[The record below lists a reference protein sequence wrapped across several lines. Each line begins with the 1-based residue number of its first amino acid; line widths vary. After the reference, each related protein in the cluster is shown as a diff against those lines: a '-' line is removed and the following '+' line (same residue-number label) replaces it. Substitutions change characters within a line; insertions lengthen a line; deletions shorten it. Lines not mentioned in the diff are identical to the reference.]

1 MSGFY
6 DQRANE
12 LLGAVNS
19 YSQNLNS
26 ITQQNLQAKIANIGG
41 LKQIEAT
48 TEQTRAGGKEAQIA
62 DQLQEHMNKFA
73 DELGLDLSVPGIGKP
88 VLSYASKKAKQWA
101 ASRAE
106 RLKQARAEQQA
117 REEARDPENIRGTR
131 PERDVA
137 PDEGTELQE
146 FTPTRAPLGGRGQV
160 PEARPTGQVDR
171 PQRETEEAEREPVVG
186 DEEPEAP
193 FTAPPEPDVPPPP
206 PRDAPGGPDAPVEA
220 RPPVAE
226 RSPAPSQRTARPTQQ
241 EDLGPSEPVELDA
254 FTGQPLVRTPPKA
267 PGEDLDTDAIADLPD
282 ELGWKNGIA
291 TGRGDPLAG
300 PGDFPAS
307 EPVNPASAAYNE
319 LNRVP
324 QMGTGEMTYS
334 DERMEN
340 PFRFQ
345 GSEYD
350 PSMLTKGPPASMPE
364 PPNMSFQYQA
374 PTQAEAEA
382 ARGIARSD
390 GTSADGLI
398 KPASIEQGRV
408 MPEGAQ
414 VGSQDA
420 RDQLANALKGGR
432 ARPPVEDTINQ
443 DDLPDLKTLEGYEP
457 PQPVPPTNVPPEPA
471 GPSVTGGRFAD
482 TGQIA
487 PPPPPRDAP
496 GGPDYRPPPE
506 PQPQAAQPPPRES
519 NPLEPTAG
527 EQAETSNVIHQ
538 DSDISDAMANESRE
552 AADNLASKT
561 ASLTADAEDVG
572 KGLFEKATSALGE
585 ITGSDVLGGLGSFL
599 GVAGD
604 FLGPIMGGIGL
615 FEAAKGIAESQNEA
629 SQDPYASVEKLI
641 AQGQA
646 KMASLD
652 ADISSDQFAEK
663 IGGTRAP
670 AFGSLAAP
678 VFSTAGLTG
687 MSQHF

>member
-6 DQRANE
+6 DQRAQE
-12 LLGAVNS
+12 LLGAVNG
-19 YSQNLNS
+19 YTQNLNS

-48 TEQTRAGGKEAQIA
+48 TEQTRAGGKEAQLA

-88 VLSYASKKAKQWA
+88 VLSYASKKAKQYA
-101 ASRAE
+101 ASRAQKIKE
-106 RLKQARAEQQA
+106 ARESQQA
-117 REEARDPENIRGTR
+117 EAEARDPENIRGTR
-131 PERDVA
+131 PEPEVA
-137 PDEGTELQE
+137 PDEGTELQ
-146 FTPTRAPLGGRGQV
+146 PLRSAGGGDRGTL
-160 PEARPTGQVDR
+160 PEARPTAAVDR
-171 PQRETEEAEREPVVG
+171 EQQETEAADREPVEG
-186 DEEPEAP
+186 DEVPEAP
-193 FTAPPEPDVPPPP
+193 FEAPPVADVPPPP
-206 PRDAPGGPDAPVEA
+206 PPPAQAPVEA

-226 RSPAPSQRTARPTQQ
+226 RSPAPTQRTARPTEP

-254 FTGQPLVRTPPKA
+254 FTGQPLAPRPP
-267 PGEDLDTDAIADLPD
+267 PDVGPSFEEINNLPE
-282 ELGWKNGIA
+282 ELGWKNGINI
-291 TGRGDPLAG
+291 GRGNPLAG
-300 PGDFPAS
+300 PGEFPAT
-307 EPVNPASAAYNE
+307 EPVNPASSAYNE
-319 LNRVP
+319 LSRIP
-324 QMGTGEMTYS
+324 EMGRGEMTYS
-334 DERMEN
+334 DERLEN

-350 PSMLTKGPPASMPE
+350 QSLLTKGPPADFPE
-364 PPNMSFQYQA
+364 PPNISFRYQA
-374 PTQAEAEA
+374 PTQSEAEA
-382 ARGIARSD
+382 ARGIVRAEPQ
-390 GTSADGLI
+390 GGEALI
-398 KPASIEQGRV
+398 KPTSIEQGRV
-408 MPEGAQ
+408 IPEGAQ

-420 RDQLANALKGGR
+420 RDQLAAALRGGR
-432 ARPPVEDTINQ
+432 PKPAIAAEDVAPP
-443 DDLPDLKTLEGYEP
+443 P
-457 PQPVPPTNVPPEPA
+457 PPATNVPPEPA
-471 GPSVTGGRFAD
+471 GPSITGGRFAD
-482 TGQIA
+482 TGELA
-487 PPPPPRDAP
+487 PPPPPRTAR
-496 GGPDYRPPPE
+496 GGPDYQEPE
-506 PQPQAAQPPPRES
+506 PQLSQPEPARS
-519 NPLEPTAG
+519 NPLEQTAG
-527 EQAETSNVIHQ
+527 EPAQTSNVVTEQ
-538 DSDISDAMANESRE
+538 SDISDALANESRQ

-585 ITGSDVLGGLGSFL
+585 LSGSDVLGGLGSFL

-615 FEAAKGIAESQNEA
+615 VEAAKGIAESQNEA
-629 SQDPYASVEKLI
+629 NQDPYASVEKLI

-678 VFSTAGLTG
+678 VFSTQALTG

>member
-26 ITQQNLQAKIANIGG
+26 ITQQNLQAKIANVGG
-41 LKQIEAT
+41 LKQIQAT
-48 TEQTRAGGKEAQIA
+48 VEQTKAGGLEAALA
-62 DQLQEHMNKFA
+62 DKLQEHMNKFA

-88 VLSYASKKAKQWA
+88 VLSYASKKAKQFA
-101 ASRAE
+101 ADRAE
-106 RLKQARAEQQA
+106 RMKQARAEQQA
-117 REEARDPENIRGTR
+117 REDARDPENIRGTR
-131 PERDVA
+131 PEREVA
-137 PDEGTELQE
+137 PDEGTELQ
-146 FTPTRAPLGGRGQV
+146 PLRSAGGGDRGTL
-160 PEARPTGQVDR
+160 PEARPTAAVDR
-171 PQRETEEAEREPVVG
+171 EQQETEEAEREPVVG

-206 PRDAPGGPDAPVEA
+206 PPAQAPVEA

-241 EDLGPSEPVELDA
+241 EDLGTSEPVELDA
-254 FTGQPLVRTPPKA
+254 FTGQPLVRTPPKPPEA
-267 PGEDLDTDAIADLPD
+267 DLDTDAIADLPD

-324 QMGTGEMTYS
+324 QMGTGELTYS
-334 DERMEN
+334 DERLQN

-350 PSMLTKGPPASMPE
+350 GSLLTKGPPAAMPE

-374 PTQAEAEA
+374 PTQSEAEA

-414 VGSQDA
+414 VGSQEA

-432 ARPPVEDTINQ
+432 ARPPVEDTINE

-471 GPSVTGGRFAD
+471 GPSITGGRFAD

-487 PPPPPRDAP
+487 PPPPARDAP
-496 GGPDYRPPPE
+496 GGPDYRPPE
-506 PQPQAAQPPPRES
+506 PQLSQPQPAES
-519 NPLEPTAG
+519 TPLDRTAG
-527 EQAETSNVIHQ
+527 EQADTSNVIHQ
-538 DSDISDAMANESRE
+538 DSDISDALANESRE

-572 KGLFEKATSALGE
+572 KGLFEKASSALGE

-629 SQDPYASVEKLI
+629 NQDPYASVEKLI